1 MTEKPK
7 YRFRG
12 ERVEAAL
19 GDAAR
24 GVLEEGDLEDVWQ
37 ALVTDGSESAML
49 LTEFKVADF
58 ANRVVSGDFG
68 PDPRHSAW
76 HAEAASSWTRAER
89 SSEPAITSARASHM
103 PKAMQ

>member
-7 YRFRG
+7 YQFRG

-19 GDAAR
+19 VDAAG

-37 ALVTDGSESAML
+37 DLVTDGSDSAML
-49 LTEFKVADF
+49 LTELKVTDF

-68 PDPRHSAW
+68 PRPPMQRMACRSAPTTHQPRQL
-76 HAEAASSWTRAER
+76 R
-89 SSEPAITSARASHM
+89 
-103 PKAMQ
+103 